1 VLVAED
7 NAVNQRLALALL
19 RKLGCRADAVAN
31 GLEAVEALERA
42 PYDVVLMDCLMPE
55 MDGYEAAQE
64 IRRREG
70 EGRHI
75 PIVALTANALRG
87 DRERCLEA
95 GMQDHVSK
103 PVRLEELRAA
113 LEPFERGSRKA

>member
-1 VLVAED
+1 M
-7 NAVNQRLALALL
+7 
-19 RKLGCRADAVAN
+19 
-31 GLEAVEALERA
+31 EALERA

-113 LEPFERGSRKA
+113 LEPFARASREA